1 MRIGIFGGS
10 FNPIH
15 WGHIGIAKAAVEKGL
30 VDEVWLMVSPQN
42 PLKVN
47 SSLAG
52 DEFRLHAARMALAEL
67 HLPIQVC
74 DFEFHLERPS
84 YTWKTLAALEEAHPQ
99 EEFSLIIGGDNW
111 EIFHKWMHWEEILSR
126 YSIIVYPREGT
137 SITPREGFPSPSVL
151 HAPLFPFSST
161 EIRKALSE
169 QVSDEELAK
178 MIPSAI
184 IPLCRKEYGGIP
196 CEQLNHKKFHFTMVD
211 IQLNESGTRHLE
223 VDETTFLTIH
233 KYSLFQDLVGSS
245 GYVTE
250 AELDKLKFTVRSLIA
265 NATENSKDLL
275 DLCIDV
281 IYHEKMKAFGLQN
294 LIAAYNNWL
303 ANN

>member
-15 WGHIGIAKAAVEKGL
+15 WGHIGVAKAALEKGL

-47 SSLAG
+47 ASLAA
-52 DEFRLHAARMALAEL
+52 DEFRLDIAHQALKEL
-67 HLPIQVC
+67 HLPIKVS

-84 YTWKTLAALEEAHPQ
+84 FTWKTLAALKKKYPQ
-99 EEFSLIIGGDNW
+99 EDFSLIIGGDNW
-111 EIFHKWMHWEEILSR
+111 EIFDKWAHWEEILTN
-126 YSIIVYPREGT
+126 YPIIVYPREGT
-137 SITPREGFPSPSVL
+137 TIIPRKSFPSPSVL
-151 HAPLFPFSST
+151 NAPLFPFSST
-161 EIRKALSE
+161 EIRKALADNA
-169 QVSDEELAK
+169 SDEVLSA
-178 MIPSAI
+178 MIPSSI
-184 IPLCRKEYGGIP
+184 INACRNTYCKSSTS
-196 CEQLNHKKFHFTMVD
+196 NHDKSQTTMVD

-223 VDETTFLTIH
+223 VEETTFLTIH

-265 NATENSKDLL
+265 NSTENCKDLL

-294 LIAAYNNWL
+294 LIAAYNQWL
-303 ANN
+303 ANE